1 MGFNKRFV
9 DKKVIETYLNGHST
23 LEQLFKADA
32 LIFMDSLASE
42 VYKLHTKG
50 VSDEDIKLKISKLND
65 EQSEKTT
72 NV

>member
-9 DKKVIETYLNGHST
+9 DKNKIETYLKGGST

-42 VYKLHTKG
+42 VYKLHSKG
-50 VSDEDIKLKISKLND
+50 VSDEDIKLKISQIND
-65 EQSEKTT
+65 NEAKETF

>member
-9 DKKVIETYLNGHST
+9 DKNKIETYLKGGST

-42 VYKLHTKG
+42 VYKLYSKG
-50 VSDEDIKLKISKLND
+50 VSDEDIKLKILQIND
-65 EQSEKTT
+65 NETK
-72 NV
+72 

>member
-9 DKKVIETYLNGHST
+9 DKKVIETYLNGSST
-23 LEQLFKADA
+23 LVQLFKADA

-42 VYKLHTKG
+42 VYKLYTKG
-50 VSDEDIKLKISKLND
+50 VSDEEIKLKILQIND
-65 EQSEKTT
+65 NEAKETF

>member
-9 DKKVIETYLNGHST
+9 DKKVIETYLNGDST
-23 LEQLFKADA
+23 LEKLFKADA

-42 VYKLHTKG
+42 VYKLYIKG

-65 EQSEKTT
+65 
-72 NV
+72 